1 MKVENGKNVSVHY
14 RGTLSDGSE
23 FDNSKTRG
31 ETLSF
36 QVGSGMMIPGF
47 DTALLGMSA
56 GETKNVTL
64 SAGDA
69 YGDRVVDAVQT
80 VPKSAFGEGFEFL
93 VGEVIQGNGPR
104 GPFMAKIQEERE
116 EDVLLDFNH
125 PLAGEELSFEI
136 ELVSVSDKAST
147 S

>member
-1 MKVENGKNVSVHY
+1 MKVENGNNVSVHY

-56 GETKNVTL
+56 GETKNLTL
-64 SAGDA
+64 KQ
-69 YGDRVVDAVQT
+69 Y
-80 VPKSAFGEGFEFL
+80 KLEKEY
-93 VGEVIQGNGPR
+93 
-104 GPFMAKIQEERE
+104 
-116 EDVLLDFNH
+116 
-125 PLAGEELSFEI
+125 
-136 ELVSVSDKAST
+136 
-147 S
+147 